1 MGDCFEENTLFVEE
15 SFPIGTID
23 DCFAACKATLCCDFF
38 TWSTTQS
45 TCGLRCYHPSSLIN
59 APTLWTGKRNGIE
72 SQPNKVWVGKA
83 FSTTDRNF
91 CQKKC
96 QQDSKCKSVTFNG
109 PNSPN
114 PNTCVLNYGPTLR
127 KITLQSSSG
136 IASAPKYCPGS
147 G

>member
-1 MGDCFEENTLFVEE
+1 MITFQ
-15 SFPIGTID
+15 
-23 DCFAACKATLCCDFF
+23 FF

-59 APTLWTGKRNGIE
+59 APTLRTGKRNGIE

-83 FSTTDRNF
+83 ISTNDRSF

-127 KITLQSSSG
+127 KLTLPNSSG
-136 IASAPKYCPGS
+136 IASAPKYCPPGS